1 MFDGQDR
8 SRIVTRPSPSVVTVA
23 PVIGIC
29 TDSSAQL
36 PPDLAADLGVEVVP
50 LTVTIGEVDHLDGV
64 DLDADQFYGHF
75 SAGAWPHV
83 SMSEPSSGQMAAAYE
98 DLVERGCTEILS
110 IHVTSAVTGAL
121 SAARLAAHHS
131 PVPVRVVDT
140 GSVGFGVGCC
150 VWAAADA
157 IARGATLDQAA
168 VAAEL
173 AAGQLGHLVLLRPPD
188 GNPNLDLVQVGAG
201 AVQPVGNYGRC
212 HQRGRAPRRVV
223 GTSAPRG
230 RGPQRPQ
237 LGPHRR
243 RARSSGERSGQR
255 ARSGAVP
262 HRPQHGCTHRARRR
276 RLRHVP
282 CRMSAC
288 TVLSSSQLKN
298 A

>member
-1 MFDGQDR
+1 M
-8 SRIVTRPSPSVVTVA
+8 
-23 PVIGIC
+23 IGIC

-75 SAGAWPHV
+75 AAGAWPHV

-201 AVQPVGNYGRC
+201 AVQPVGNYP
-212 HQRGRAPRRVV
+212 HAVDAINEVAHRVV
-223 GTSAPRG
+223 SWG
-230 RGPQRPQ
+230 RQLRVGVGHSDRNSGLIADALEAAVSEAANVLEVVRFRIGPSMGA
-237 LGPHRR
+237 LTGP
-243 RARSSGERSGQR
+243 
-255 ARSGAVP
+255 GAV
-262 HRPQHGCTHRARRR
+262 GCVMCPAG
-276 RLRHVP
+276 
-282 CRMSAC
+282 
-288 TVLSSSQLKN
+288 
-298 A
+298 